1 MSLAA
6 VRTVLIVAASASAL
20 SRSAARGGWRVV
32 AIDGFGDEDTEQ
44 NTIALCRVPYGASG
58 FDTGALEAAIDGS
71 PPTDAVIY
79 GGGVD
84 TSPVVL
90 ERLFRTRKVFGNDPA
105 TVRSLK
111 DPACFFRLLRD
122 CDIPFP
128 EVRFDPPPQAEG
140 WLLKSGCSEGG
151 AGVRFAT
158 NPFVGNELGP
168 QCGPRRDEFQG
179 GDEHQFAGSERGPH
193 GGPRRG
199 ESQGWD
205 EQSRLPGRE
214 TYFQRYLPGN
224 AMSALFLAD
233 GKEAGI
239 LGFNTLWTE
248 SFEPS
253 RPFRFAGA
261 INRAGLDTAQRETV
275 HRFVNRITR
284 AAGLR
289 GLNSLDFLLDGARMP
304 RVLEVNPRPSATMSL
319 YEDDFPTGLV
329 HLHVRACEGRLPEQ
343 YPRSRRVRAFRI
355 LYAADEVEI
364 TESMDWPT
372 WCRDRP
378 RPGQRIERRQPLCSI
393 VAEGVDEATVHA
405 LIEARSQAVARRLPA
420 ALRWA
425 QAGVQPSASSPS
437 RTCL

>member
-58 FDTGALEAAIDGS
+58 FDAGALEAAIDGS

-158 NPFVGNELGP
+158 DQFAGNERGP
-168 QCGPRRDEFQG
+168 QCGPRRVEFQG
-179 GDEHQFAGSERGPH
+179 GG
-193 GGPRRG
+193 
-199 ESQGWD
+199 

-248 SFEPS
+248 PFDPS

-261 INRAGLDTAQRETV
+261 INRASLDAAQRETV
-275 HRFVNRITR
+275 RRFVNRITR

-329 HLHVRACEGRLPEQ
+329 HLHVRACKGRLPEQ
-343 YPRSRRVRAFRI
+343 YPRSRHVRAFRI
-355 LYAADEVEI
+355 LYAADAVEI

-393 VAEGVDEATVHA
+393 VAEGVDEAMVHA
-405 LIEARSQAVARRLPA
+405 LIEARSQTVARR
-420 ALRWA
+420 
-425 QAGVQPSASSPS
+425 VQSSASSPS
-437 RTCL
+437 RTYL